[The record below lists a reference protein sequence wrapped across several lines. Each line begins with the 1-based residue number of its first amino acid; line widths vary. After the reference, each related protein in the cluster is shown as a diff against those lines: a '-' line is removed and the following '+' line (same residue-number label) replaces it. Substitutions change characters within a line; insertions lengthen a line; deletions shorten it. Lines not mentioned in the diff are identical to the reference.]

1 MKKILFIE
9 KTHGY
14 TTPEQQA
21 NFLGK
26 HGHLE
31 AVLKDGKLY
40 TYNGCGFRVIIVQ
53 DKVVQIIKMS
63 EHEVRT
69 MAACS
74 KVKFGDF

>member
-1 MKKILFIE
+1 MAEMIIKNN
-9 KTHGY
+9 GY
-14 TTPEQQA
+14 ITPEQQA
-21 NFLGK
+21 DFLSK

-31 AVLKDGKLY
+31 AILKDGKLY

-63 EHEVRT
+63 EYEVRT
-69 MAACS
+69 MASCS